1 MISSM
6 TAFAQVSVDTD
17 QGTLIWTLRSVNH
30 RYLDIQPRLPDEL
43 RGLEPEVRERIKA
56 ALQRG
61 KVEAQLQHRFDE
73 ARSAARLNVNAQLA
87 DNLLE
92 LLDAFDARIQAN
104 HQVDLVRLL
113 QWPGLIEPT
122 RPDQSQ
128 LLIDALALLD
138 EALLALSTARRQEG
152 AAMAEA
158 ITARLD
164 GMAQQL
170 AIMDQHRQA
179 IRGILE
185 TRFKDRLAGLEMSFD
200 PGRIEQEIALQ
211 LQKLDVDEEL
221 DRLRVHG
228 EEVRRVLQRS
238 EPCGR
243 RLDFLMQELNREAN
257 TLGSKASTLEVSQVA
272 VELKVLIEQMREQVQ
287 NIE

>member
-6 TAFAQVSVDTD
+6 TAFAQVSADTD

-30 RYLDIQPRLPDEL
+30 RYLEIQPRLPDEL

-73 ARSAARLNVNAQLA
+73 VRSTARLNLNPQLA
-87 DNLLE
+87 DNLIE
-92 LLDAFDARIQAN
+92 LLEAFDARLKPN

-122 RPDQSQ
+122 RPDESQ
-128 LLIDALALLD
+128 LLSAALVLLD
-138 EALLALSTARRQEG
+138 EALLALSAARRQEG
-152 AAMAEA
+152 TDLAAV
-158 ITARLD
+158 ITTRLD
-164 GMAQQL
+164 GMTQQL
-170 AIMDQHRQA
+170 AIMDQHRRD

-185 TRFKDRLAGLEMSFD
+185 ARFKDRLAGLDLSFE
-200 PGRIEQEIALQ
+200 PSRLEQEIALQ
-211 LQKLDVDEEL
+211 LQKLDIDEEL